1 MGRDA
6 WRWLEEEVA
15 PDLAH
20 DRMAV
25 VRGCLFRAIGWA
37 LAAGGVLGGGY
48 VAIQLPF
55 RLQGGLP
62 GGTSLGF
69 LVLGMVQGAGTGL
82 AVGVA
87 SGLAFAALTLA
98 AGAALHARSYRLLLG
113 AVGAGIAVLATWAG
127 RQALGWPYPLLA
139 AGPADLLLGLALA
152 GLGGWWVGDRV
163 ARWYVAGMA
172 GAEQV

>member
-1 MGRDA
+1 MGRDV
-6 WRWLEEEVA
+6 WCWLEEEAA

-20 DRMAV
+20 DRAAV
-25 VRGCLFRAIGWA
+25 VRGCLVRAIGWA
-37 LAAGGVLGGGY
+37 IAAGGVLGGGY
-48 VAIQLPF
+48 VALQLPL
-55 RLQGGLP
+55 RPQGLP
-62 GGTSLGF
+62 GGTPLVF
-69 LVLGMVQGAGTGL
+69 LVLGMAQGAGAGL
-82 AVGVA
+82 AVGAA

-98 AGAALHARSYRLLLG
+98 AGAALRARGYRPLLG

-152 GLGGWWVGDRV
+152 GLDGGWVGDRV

-172 GAEQV
+172 GAEQT